1 VVKNGSDGLA
11 KGHESGTMRGFPQSK
26 LSPQGGEG
34 SIMADTLNVKR
45 REQLGTANNR
55 RLRAAGSIPAILYG
69 HGEASLSLTVPNGD
83 VMSVVRHGGKVVKLV
98 GDASDNALIRAVQW
112 DVWGKDVLHLDLLR
126 VSEQDKVKTK
136 VTVELKG
143 TAVGT
148 TEGGVVEHVM
158 HEVEIECPAMS
169 IPDKLV
175 LNITDL
181 HLNASLDAK
190 DIPLPQGAR
199 MITDEDTLIVHCVPP
214 HIEVELVPAAE
225 VTAIEPEVIG
235 QKEKEEAAKAA
246 AEAEGKK

>member
-1 VVKNGSDGLA
+1 
-11 KGHESGTMRGFPQSK
+11 MRGFPQSN
-26 LSPQGGEG
+26 SGPQGSEG

-55 RLRAAGSIPAILYG
+55 RLRAAGSIPAVLYG

-83 VMSVVRHGGKVVKLV
+83 VMSVVKHGGKVVKLA
-98 GDASDNALIRAVQW
+98 GDVSDNALIRAVQW

-126 VSEQDKVKTK
+126 VSEKDKVKTK

-148 TEGGVVEHVM
+148 TEGGVVEHVL

-175 LNITDL
+175 LNITEL
-181 HLNASLDAK
+181 HLNKSLYAK
-190 DIPLPQGAR
+190 DIPLPQGATLV
-199 MITDEDTLIVHCVPP
+199 TDEDTLIVHCIPP
-214 HIEVELVPAAE
+214 HIEVEPVPAGE
-225 VTAIEPEVIG
+225 VSAIEPEIIG